1 MTCLYLPPVPASV
14 GAARRWAASLLP
26 DDVPDD
32 VRDSV
37 VLVLSELLTNAVT
50 HAAAPPPPSG
60 AGAAGGGEDIEV
72 EVVVDPG
79 GGHVALAVTDP
90 SDRPLPPAPVAVAA
104 GADHG
109 RGLLL
114 LDALAQ
120 DHGWAPRAGGG
131 KCVWALFR
139 RSRVP
144 GRDGRGGV
152 RGRAV
157 VRAGCAGG

>member
-14 GAARRWAASLLP
+14 GAARRWAALLLP
-26 DDVPDD
+26 DDVRDD
-32 VRDSV
+32 V

-50 HAAAPPPPSG
+50 HATGAPGAG
-60 AGAAGGGEDIEV
+60 AGAAGGGEEIEV

-90 SDRPLPPAPVAVAA
+90 SDQPLPPAPATVAA

-120 DHGWAPRAGGG
+120 DHGWTPRAKG
-131 KCVWALFR
+131 KSVWALFR
-139 RSRVP
+139 RPRVP
-144 GRDGRGGV
+144 NWDGRGGV
-152 RGRAV
+152 RGPAV
-157 VRAGCAGG
+157 VRAGCAGA

>member
-14 GAARRWAASLLP
+14 GAARRWAAPLLP
-26 DDVPDD
+26 PD
-32 VRDSV
+32 VRDEV

-50 HAAAPPPPSG
+50 HATAPPPSSS
-60 AGAAGGGEDIEV
+60 AGAAEGGEDIEV

-90 SDRPLPPAPVAVAA
+90 SDQPLPPAPATVPA

-120 DHGWAPRAGGG
+120 DHGWSPRAKGG

-139 RSRVP
+139 RPRVP
-144 GRDGRGGV
+144 SRYGRAGSRGA
-152 RGRAV
+152 AV
-157 VRAGCAGG
+157 VRAGCAGA

>member
-1 MTCLYLPPVPASV
+1 MTCLHLPPVPASV
-14 GAARRWAASLLP
+14 GTARKWAANLLP
-26 DDVPDD
+26 DDIRDD
-32 VRDSV
+32 VGDEV

-50 HAAAPPPPSG
+50 HAATAPPSG
-60 AGAAGGGEDIEV
+60 TGAAGSVEDIEV

-90 SDRPLPPAPVAVAA
+90 SDQPLPAAPETVEPE
-104 GADHG
+104 ADHG

-120 DHGWAPRAGGG
+120 DHGWAPRVGGG

-139 RSRVP
+139 RPRVP
-144 GRDGRGGV
+144 SRDGRGGV
-152 RGRAV
+152 RGPAV

>member
-14 GAARRWAASLLP
+14 GAARRWAALLLP
-26 DDVPDD
+26 DDV
-32 VRDSV
+32 RDEV

-50 HAAAPPPPSG
+50 VTHASPLPPSG
-60 AGAAGGGEDIEV
+60 TGAAGGVEDIEV

-90 SDRPLPPAPVAVAA
+90 SDRPLPPAPATVPA

-114 LDALAQ
+114 LDALAH
-120 DHGWAPRAGGG
+120 DHGWSPRAGGG

-139 RSRVP
+139 RPRVP
-144 GRDGRGGV
+144 SRDGRSGA
-152 RGRAV
+152 RGPAV

>member
-1 MTCLYLPPVPASV
+1 MTCLYLPPDPASV
-14 GAARRWAASLLP
+14 GAARRWAALLLP
-26 DDVPDD
+26 PD
-32 VRDSV
+32 VRDDV

-50 HAAAPPPPSG
+50 HAAGAPGAG
-60 AGAAGGGEDIEV
+60 AGAAGGGEEIEV

-90 SDRPLPPAPVAVAA
+90 SDQPLPAAPETVPAE
-104 GADHG
+104 ADHG

-114 LDALAQ
+114 LAALAQ

-139 RSRVP
+139 RTRVPSRV
-144 GRDGRGGV
+144 GRAGARGP
-152 RGRAV
+152 AV
-157 VRAGCAGG
+157 VRAGCAGV